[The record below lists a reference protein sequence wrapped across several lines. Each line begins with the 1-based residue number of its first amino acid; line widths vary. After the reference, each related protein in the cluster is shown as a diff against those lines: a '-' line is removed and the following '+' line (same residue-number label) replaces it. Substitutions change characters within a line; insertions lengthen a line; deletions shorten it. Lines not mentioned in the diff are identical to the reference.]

1 MKSCSILSDPSEVRV
16 SNPRPM
22 RLSKHNGKLRAL
34 SLNKSQGKTF
44 ASATKQ
50 RKFGINDLK
59 IDNAK
64 TRSNKYKERGSKY
77 RQPTDNTEVGY
88 FQDLRD
94 KAVGYT
100 YLVKLGWKTVQYYQ
114 KNCAN

>member
-1 MKSCSILSDPSEVRV
+1 MESCNIQSDPSEVRA

-22 RLSKHNGKLRAL
+22 RLSKYNGKLRAL

-44 ASATKQ
+44 TSATKR
-50 RKFGINDLK
+50 RKFGVNDLK

-64 TRSNKYKERGSKY
+64 VRSNKYKERGSKY
-77 RQPTDNTEVGY
+77 RQPIDTPEVGY
-88 FQDLRD
+88 FRDLRD
-94 KAVGYT
+94 KAAGYA
-100 YLVKLGWKTVQYYQ
+100 YLFKVGWKTIQYYQ